1 MLYSPVKN
9 PIFEIVKNKSQ
20 IILAILLPIQIVLIK
35 LLAGN
40 EWLIES
46 WYSRGIYP
54 YISRIMRWSL
64 GILPFS
70 FGDLLYTILTV
81 FILRWL
87 AKRIKTRLKKPK
99 EWMLEILATLSI
111 VYFCFHFFWGFNYYR
126 FPLHQSL
133 DIDNEYS
140 KEELVLL
147 TEKLI
152 EKSNKIHLEIVQ
164 NDTVKVDI
172 PYSKEEIFDIT
183 VQGYDHIKKDF
194 PELTYEGRSL
204 KRSLFSWPLTYM
216 GFNGYLNP
224 FTAEAQV
231 NTTILP
237 FKIPTTASHEIGH
250 QLGFAKENEA
260 NFIACLVTINHP
272 DPFFRYCG
280 FTFALRY
287 CLAELFRKDQELGEA
302 LMKKLHPGILKNYQE
317 VEDFWLQHQ
326 NPLEPLF
333 QAFYNRFLIVNNQQD
348 GLRSYSYVVAL
359 LVNYYKNTENAF

>member
-1 MLYSPVKN
+1 M
-9 PIFEIVKNKSQ
+9 NKKSK
-20 IILAILLPIQIVLIK
+20 IILAILLPLQIIFIR

-70 FGDLLYTILTV
+70 FGDVLYTLLVI
-81 FILRWL
+81 FSIRWL
-87 AKRIKTRLKKPK
+87 IKRFKTRFKKPK
-99 EWMLEILATLSI
+99 EWIVEMFASLSI
-111 VYFCFHFFWGFNYYR
+111 VYFCFHLFWGFNYYR
-126 FPLHQSL
+126 LPLHQSL

-140 KEELVLL
+140 TEELVLL

-152 EKSNKIHLEIVQ
+152 EESNKIHREIVQ
-164 NDTVKVDI
+164 NDSVKVDI
-172 PYSKEEIFDIT
+172 PYSKAEIFDVT
-183 VQGYDHIKKDF
+183 VEGFDHIETNF
-194 PELTYEGRSL
+194 PELTYTGRSL

-224 FTAEAQV
+224 LTAEAQV
-231 NTTILP
+231 NTTILA
-237 FKIPTTASHEIGH
+237 FKIPTTASHEVGH

-272 DPFFRYCG
+272 DPYFRYCG

-287 CLAELFRKDQELGEA
+287 CLAELFRRDRELGE
-302 LMKKLHPGILKNYQE
+302 KLIKTLNPGILKNYQE

-326 NPLEPLF
+326 NPFEPMF
-333 QAFYNRFLIVNNQQD
+333 QAFYNRFLMANNQQE

-359 LVNYYKNTENAF
+359 LVNYYEDVENAF